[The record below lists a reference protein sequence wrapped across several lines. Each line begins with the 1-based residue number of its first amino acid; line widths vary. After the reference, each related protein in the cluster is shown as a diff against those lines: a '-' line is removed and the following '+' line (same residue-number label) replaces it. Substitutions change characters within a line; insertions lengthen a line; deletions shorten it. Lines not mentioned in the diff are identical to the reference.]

1 MIIFIN
7 TDIHIREHKVLLLHW
22 INMYVNKLTERT
34 HPHTGSHAHSH
45 THLLKYMYI
54 VRVRLRARVQRL
66 FIVDKIA
73 NKISTHNKH
82 KHIYTMYIFHAY
94 MYVLYV
100 CTYIEDCMCW
110 ITKQKK
116 NVFLHFLYPSQIV
129 LNNYENFP
137 LITNADGK

>member
-73 NKISTHNKH
+73 NKISTNNKQQTH
-82 KHIYTMYIFHAY
+82 THTCTLIYIYIQCIFFMHICMYYMCVHMYVHISKIACLFFYIFSIHR
-94 MYVLYV
+94 
-100 CTYIEDCMCW
+100 
-110 ITKQKK
+110 K
-116 NVFLHFLYPSQIV
+116 
-129 LNNYENFP
+129 
-137 LITNADGK
+137 